1 MTDSLYLDDL
11 NTGQRFGSGQSA
23 LVNSAS
29 RVDPETELYVRK
41 GASIIN
47 FPTRF
52 STTPLLDGSD

>member
-41 GASIIN
+41 GFN
-47 FPTRF
+47 H
-52 STTPLLDGSD
+52 